1 MQTSTESWPGR
12 IALML
17 AHCAGMVDLV
27 ALPVWV
33 GALIAQYHFTPP
45 QAGGLATLFLVGAVL
60 SSLFFAPRFNR
71 IDSRTAAIAGFG
83 AACLAFLGAAF
94 VFDFAALA
102 ALHFVAGASV
112 GCALSFTHGTIARSA
127 NPHRLFAIVG
137 MALGVFAIVFLGTTP
152 NLIAAFGGPVL
163 FRTFSVIMV
172 VAAVGALVSFPTATA
187 HRDEDLID
195 EVTHLRPAVWF
206 GVAGISC
213 MALTQAMMFSFLE
226 RIGIDRGF
234 GREAVTGVLI
244 ALGFV
249 NLFPAPLAAFLEN
262 RVSPRAV
269 LFVGPICQALIAARN
284 FLQRRLSCVRRASGL
299 LRRGHDLHPHLRLR
313 GSGEARP
320 DGARSRRHPGDA
332 DDRGGDWSDPRRRP
346 RAEFWLRQPRRGR
359 RRHRGGRRF
368 LVLERPRAACPHPQ
382 RARPAQGGVIDEQGT
397 GFPGD
402 SAGRHRA

>member
-1 MQTSTESWPGR
+1 MRASTESWPGR

-94 VFDFAALA
+94 VSDFVALA
-102 ALHFVAGASV
+102 ALHFVAGVSV

-152 NLIAAFGGPVL
+152 NLLAAFGGPVL

-172 VAAVGALVSFPTATA
+172 VAAIAAFISFPTATA
-187 HRDEDLID
+187 RGDEDLID
-195 EVTHLRPAVWF
+195 EVTRLRPAVWF

-269 LFVGPICQALIAARN
+269 LFVGPICQALIALAISFSGGFFAYAAPAVFFAAVMIFTHTFAFGLLARLDPTARALAGTPAMLMIGAAIGPILGGVLVQGFGYGSLGAAAVIIAAVAIFLFSNVHAPDTGILDARN
-284 FLQRRLSCVRRASGL
+284 
-299 LRRGHDLHPHLRLR
+299 
-313 GSGEARP
+313 ARK
-320 DGARSRRHPGDA
+320 
-332 DDRGGDWSDPRRRP
+332 
-346 RAEFWLRQPRRGR
+346 
-359 RRHRGGRRF
+359 
-368 LVLERPRAACPHPQ
+368 AA
-382 RARPAQGGVIDEQGT
+382 
-397 GFPGD
+397 
-402 SAGRHRA
+402 